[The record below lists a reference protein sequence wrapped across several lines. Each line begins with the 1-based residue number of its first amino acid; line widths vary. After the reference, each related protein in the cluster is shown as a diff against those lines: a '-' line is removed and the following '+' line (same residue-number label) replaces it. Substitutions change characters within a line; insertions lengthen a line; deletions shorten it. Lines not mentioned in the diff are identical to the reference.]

1 MTHHLQKAF
10 FILFLL
16 VSFQSF
22 SQSSIKGVL
31 SDTTNFKPLAY
42 SSVSLVRLKDS
53 ILIQHKWANQQNQF
67 SFLQLKPDT
76 YFIRIT
82 RPGFADYEDK
92 ILLQENESKDLGNIP
107 MIAKANLLR
116 EVIIR
121 EKLDAIRIKGD
132 TTEFLA
138 DSFAVKKDA
147 SVEDLLK
154 KLPGIQVDKSGK
166 ITAQGE
172 TVNKVLVD
180 GEEFFGD
187 DPTVATRNIK
197 AESVES
203 VQVFDK
209 KSETAIQTG
218 VDDGEKNKTIN
229 LKLKDDAKKGYF
241 GKVNAG
247 LGTKVEN
254 KNRYEG
260 EAMFNSFKNKRKL
273 AVFGAA
279 SNTNKTNMN
288 WRDQN
293 SYTGGDD
300 NVTYDEESGNMYSY
314 YYSDEGDVDFDGRG
328 VPRTW
333 YVGGHYSDKYKENKN
348 SLNINITHREMNVDG
363 NNNTYTQYILP
374 DTTYFDNQKDYFRN
388 YRNATKGSATFEAKP
403 DSLTTIKAKFN
414 VRQGRS
420 TGFSDYISENLN
432 ENEQRVNSNIRTQT
446 SENNNA
452 KIESNIS
459 YNRKFKT
466 LGRSL
471 NASINQTYNANDG
484 DGFLR
489 SVSNFYQ
496 ANNTLLSTDTID
508 QQKINNS
515 SSSTWGGKIAYTEP
529 LSKIWF
535 LVTDYNLNNTNSA
548 AKRST
553 FGKSAETYTSF
564 VDSLSSD
571 FKYDI
576 WAHAGGLTLRRVTKK
591 INFSFGAR
599 TAHTILKQS
608 DLLLDSSF
616 NRTFTNFFPS
626 ASFNYKLNTTTSFGF
641 NYNGRTEQP
650 SIQQLQPLRDNSNP
664 LNISIGNTALKQSF
678 EHQIGIRYNA
688 YKPITGR
695 GVFANLGF
703 NFTDNDFAS
712 NNFVDEKGRRVY
724 QTINVDGN
732 KSLYSYIYYYFSIKK
747 LNLNMNANLNAN
759 ISQNKNRVNFQDNIN
774 NNNRTGFGF
783 SPNYSLDEW
792 LELGLNCNWSY
803 NRSKSSLRPDIIT
816 EFWIQT
822 YSPYLN
828 LDFPFGLS
836 FNTDVEFNK
845 RQQAYES
852 ETNLNTVIW
861 NASIGY
867 KMLKSKR
874 LKASVSAYDLLNQNL
889 GFNRTA
895 NSNFVSQNVYST
907 LQRFVMFSLTYN
919 INQAPGSDY

>member
-1 MTHHLQKAF
+1 MTHHLQKLLF
-10 FILFLL
+10 FVLL
-16 VSFQSF
+16 ICSLQSF
-22 SQSSIKGVL
+22 SQSSVRGVL

-53 ILIQHKWANQQNQF
+53 ILIQHHWADQQNKFQF
-67 SFLQLKPDT
+67 NQVPADT

-82 RPGFADYEDK
+82 RPGFADYEEEV
-92 ILLQENESKDLGNIP
+92 LLKENENRDLGNIP

-138 DSFAVKKDA
+138 DSFNVKKDA

-154 KLPGIQVDKSGK
+154 KLPGIQVDKNGK

-229 LKLKDDAKKGYF
+229 LKLKEDAKKGYF

-247 LGTKVEN
+247 AGTKVEG

-273 AVFGAA
+273 AVFGAT
-279 SNTNKTNMN
+279 SNTNKTNLN
-288 WRDQN
+288 WEDQN
-293 SYTGGDD
+293 TYSGGDD
-300 NVTYDEESGNMYSY
+300 NVTYDEESGAMYSY
-314 YYSDEGDVDFDGRG
+314 YYSEDGDVDFDGKG
-328 VPRTW
+328 IPRTW
-333 YVGGHYSDKYKENKN
+333 YLGGHYSDKYRENKN
-348 SLNINITHREMNVDG
+348 SLNLNITHREMNVDG
-363 NNNTYTQYILP
+363 NNNTFTQYILP
-374 DTTYFDNQKDYFRN
+374 DTTYFDRQNNYFRN
-388 YRNATKGSATFEAKP
+388 FKNATKGSGTFEAKP
-403 DSLTTIKAKFN
+403 DSLSIIKVKMN
-414 VRQGRS
+414 VRQGQS
-420 TGFSDYISENLN
+420 TGFSDFTSENLN

-446 SENNNA
+446 SNSQNT
-452 KIESNIS
+452 KIETTIS
-459 YNRKFKT
+459 FNRKFKT
-466 LGRSL
+466 LGRSF
-471 NASINQTYNANDG
+471 NATVNQNYTANEG

-496 ANNTLLSTDTID
+496 ANNSLFSTDTID
-508 QQKINNS
+508 QQKLNSS
-515 SSSTWGGKIAYTEP
+515 SSSTWGTKIAYTEP

-553 FGKSAETYTSF
+553 FGKSAESYSSF

-571 FKYDI
+571 FKYDV
-576 WAHAGGLTLRRVTKK
+576 WAHSGGLTFRRVTKK
-591 INFSFGAR
+591 LNFSFGAR
-599 TAHTILKQS
+599 MAHTIMKQS
-608 DLLLDSSF
+608 DLLNDSSF
-616 NRTFTNFFPS
+616 NRPFTNYFPS
-626 ASFNYKLNTTTSFGF
+626 AGLNYKINSTASFGF
-641 NYNGRTEQP
+641 NYNGRTNQP
-650 SIQQLQPLRDNSNP
+650 TIQQLQPLRDNSNP
-664 LNISIGNTALKQSF
+664 LNVSIGNTALKQSF
-678 EHQIGIRYNA
+678 EHQFSLRYNA
-688 YKPITGR
+688 FKPITGR
-695 GVFANLGF
+695 GVFANMNF
-703 NFTDNDFAS
+703 NFTDNDFSS
-712 NNFVDEKGRRVY
+712 NNYVDEKGRRVY

-732 KSLYSYIYYYFSIKK
+732 KSMSTYIYYYFSVKK
-747 LNLNMNANLNAN
+747 WNLHMNANLNAN
-759 ISQNKNRVNFQDNIN
+759 INQNKNRVNFQDNIN
-774 NNNRTGFGF
+774 NNTQTGFGF
-783 SPNYSLDEW
+783 SPNYSYDEI
-792 LELGLNCNWSY
+792 LELGINFNWNY

-816 EFWIQT
+816 NFWIQS
-822 YSPYLN
+822 YSPYLV
-828 LDFPFGLS
+828 LEFPFGLK

-861 NASIGY
+861 NANISY
-867 KMLKSKR
+867 KMLKSKK
-874 LKASVSAYDLLNQNL
+874 LIASVNAYDILNQNL
-889 GFNRTA
+889 GFYRTA
-895 NSNFVSQNVYST
+895 NSNFVTQNVYST
-907 LQRFVMFSLTYN
+907 LKRYVLFSLTYQ
-919 INQAPGSDY
+919 INNGPVRD